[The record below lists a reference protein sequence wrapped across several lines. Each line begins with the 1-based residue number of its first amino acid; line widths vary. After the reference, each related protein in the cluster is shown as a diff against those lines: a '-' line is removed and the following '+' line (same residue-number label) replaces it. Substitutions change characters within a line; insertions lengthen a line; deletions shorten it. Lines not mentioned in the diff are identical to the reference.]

1 MAELIIAL
9 DVPDRRRA
17 LELVDRL
24 GDAHDYYKV
33 GLELF
38 TGWGPE
44 AVTELRARGK
54 KVFLD
59 LKLHDIPNTVAGAV
73 RSAGGL
79 GADLITVHAAG
90 GSRMM
95 EAAARAALDSGGVR
109 VVAVTVLTSLDA
121 GELESVWGRR
131 ALDPAAEALRLARQ
145 AREAGVAGVV
155 ASAHEAPVLRSALGP
170 EALLVTPG
178 IRLEGDDLHDQMR
191 VATPAWA
198 VRAGADHLVVGRA
211 VTATSDPPAALRRI
225 RAEMEAA

>member
-170 EALLVTPG
+170 KALLVTPG